1 MGIRK
6 YVDIVKLLLV
16 RTALKA
22 FWIIPIKK
30 NTLFF
35 SAYEGKQ
42 YSCNPRAIFEAMVE
56 APEFVD
62 TKWIWELND
71 FTKEKLIAKNR
82 LRLFVITHSNTY

>member
-42 YSCNPRAIFEAMVE
+42 YSCNPRCYFRG
-56 APEFVD
+56 
-62 TKWIWELND
+62 NGG
-71 FTKEKLIAKNR
+71 
-82 LRLFVITHSNTY
+82 SS